1 MIIIMKM
8 ITMLKRADHDND
20 NDNHDHDD
28 DDDND
33 EAACLEWWGVLDQ
46 QNPESDFPPPPVD
59 ELHQPNSQIQNYRNT
74 LVHKYANTWIHK

>member
-20 NDNHDHDD
+20 IDNHNHDD

-33 EAACLEWWGVLDQ
+33 EAACLE
-46 QNPESDFPPPPVD
+46 
-59 ELHQPNSQIQNYRNT
+59 
-74 LVHKYANTWIHK
+74 

>member
-1 MIIIMKM
+1 MLIMDHNHDYDHNDDEASCLDDGRCWLMIIIMKM

-33 EAACLEWWGVLDQ
+33 EAACLE
-46 QNPESDFPPPPVD
+46 
-59 ELHQPNSQIQNYRNT
+59 
-74 LVHKYANTWIHK
+74 